1 MDQLAVFAAA
11 TCHSRADKL
20 LTWINRRPSALF
32 GQSPA
37 IARHTVWPDGSPER
51 PSMRKIAIVTVVA
64 ALLGANTAAQAGSL
78 GRPCTSAPQSQ
89 WLPIEALQ
97 AKVEAL
103 GYKVQKAKLKNACGE
118 LYTIDKTG
126 GRVELFVDP
135 TNGQIVGQL

>member
-1 MDQLAVFAAA
+1 
-11 TCHSRADKL
+11 
-20 LTWINRRPSALF
+20 
-32 GQSPA
+32 
-37 IARHTVWPDGSPER
+37 
-51 PSMRKIAIVTVVA
+51 MRKIAIVTAAA
-64 ALLGANTAAQAGSL
+64 ALLGASAAAQAGSL

-89 WLPIEALQ
+89 WLRLEELQ

-135 TNGQIVGQL
+135 TSGQIVGQL